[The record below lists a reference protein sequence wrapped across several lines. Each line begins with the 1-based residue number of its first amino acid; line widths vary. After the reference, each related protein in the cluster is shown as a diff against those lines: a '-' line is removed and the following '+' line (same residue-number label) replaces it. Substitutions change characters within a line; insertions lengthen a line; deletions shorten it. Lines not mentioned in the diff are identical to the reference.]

1 MLVTANGDNK
11 KCEKNWLK
19 KLGELKEFLRKSKGS
34 YEGMQKKEPGL
45 YYWYNRCHKARA
57 HYAFAALHPG
67 RIAKIDQLFALA
79 RVVYPNE

>member
-19 KLGELKEFLRKSKGS
+19 KLGELQEFLRKSKGS

-57 HYAFAALHPG
+57 HLLHCTRAASRKSTSSSL
-67 RIAKIDQLFALA
+67 
-79 RVVYPNE
+79 YE